1 METQAN
7 FSATYRALEFLRRCR
22 QRFQRGEQNMTAQ
35 TAETTQ
41 RKKSARKKS
50 SRRKSK
56 ASLPRQSSN
65 APSVTFGEEQQNR
78 YMTAQGEIAFWKNF
92 AYETPG
98 RPFIR
103 VTHDINMEDV
113 ANVMMKDWQ
122 IGNPRIVLVVI
133 SNVVSLECWKN
144 SKQLD
149 NFKKGLIKAA
159 NSTDLWI
166 FTHGTN
172 IGIVKTIGDAV
183 QEELLRRQALKCHK
197 HPHQTQLH
205 LPPLRLV
212 GIAREDMLTYSDLLD
227 GRSNRVEI
235 ENEGNVPSEG
245 KFELNA
251 DHSHYIIVKDST
263 INKTGINYF
272 LLRLEQYLVAAVE
285 AQNSINDNKADPSNQ
300 EYCLLGTIEIPVV
313 ALLIQGGYNCARLV
327 LDHLKKKL
335 PVVVIRGSGGFA
347 DLLAFAYYEV
357 EQRPYGIMDAEY
369 VENFLKPD
377 LSSKI
382 AYEFPI
388 FCDNN
393 LARNMF
399 RDRILDCVRY
409 ARQNGHLYL
418 TILNLHSHTCN
429 LQNLDEHILR
439 ALFKCHR
446 SDNTNWHARMQ
457 KDLYLTLDWNSPH
470 VALSEVFQKDIS
482 HNFKVSKAVFE
493 QALYQSN
500 REDFISLFLEQGFQ
514 VHTYLT
520 PRRLKNLFKIAQ
532 HEEFFRSICWE
543 GILGHGAV
551 TKLSK
556 DFLEGDLN
564 WLLYKV
570 TGIVNFVNG
579 QELSLNA
586 MGMYPLDP
594 SAAER
599 KALAIL
605 TLWAVVTNRVKLAK
619 LLWKHSDQPIHL
631 ALIISMMY
639 NRLLIYIEE
648 VNTRTELE
656 GLSKEFAE
664 MATGVLDESY
674 KEKTCRTYDVLYEE
688 SADWAYKTAVDI
700 AADAKNRTFLSH
712 PSCQKWLTNKF
723 LGNICVR
730 DLTWGVI
737 TIPVWLKIILSAF
750 LIVPMYV
757 WIRFKSD
764 PIFTDDDDESEYDSD
779 EEKDERDGDE
789 AILLDNKRNTL
800 TKKNSV
806 REDPRTAK
814 TKSPHPI
821 KQFDTDM
828 FVYYRPN
835 IFKMIYL
842 MWSAPITKFWTFQVF
857 YIIYLA
863 IFSLAVMW
871 PSCGNQ
877 YLDIAVCT
885 WTTLILIESIHRTF
899 VLHKKYTSIP
909 LFLKCVE
916 IILIIIFIF
925 LYIVSR
931 IVKIGLFLDPYN
943 GRVLLCC
950 GLLYFYYRIIAIY
963 LPISPTLGPLLF
975 RVRLMV
981 FEDFVNFM
989 RMVLLIIIS
998 GGIVIHAV
1006 LYPDFPLSLELFRR
1020 TFHKAW
1026 FSLFMTPISDLQERQ
1041 GCNKWHSF
1049 NDSYQCKAGKY
1060 DDDTCPN
1067 IGLWPYIFTIQYF
1080 VLLKL
1085 IMMTL
1090 LYALFSATASKLQT
1104 EVDAIWK
1111 FQRYQLIVDFAA
1123 CLRLPAPLN
1132 VFSYVL
1138 IVFHWIIKCS
1148 TCKVCKKA
1156 ETTDNLTAPPPKNQR
1171 LSEKDYNYWRQ
1182 LAQEYSKNQAEKE
1195 SEKNYQK
1202 KQMEIIRHITDDVDY
1217 QKKVLRQLKGHIGVL
1232 ERMMVQSHISLENIR
1247 HLAKK
1252 DKDKGIHSQ
1261 PVHVLSRHSPYP
1273 GTMVNRFPVPEKY
1286 VPWEVMWMDY
1296 DPVAFT
1302 HPREDFVINLRPHV
1316 DLDLLLIREKDG
1328 EDNLPVFTWN
1338 SISISPAGIG
1348 IDRQSWIKTEDGMPL
1363 TYKLDSENVPQN
1375 PRGRTGLRGKGS
1387 LPRWGP
1393 NHYIIVIITRWQKSK
1408 YTIFGG
1414 KGVEFVVMRAE
1425 RHDQITLPGG
1435 FVPDENRYEVVRSL
1449 FKSEK
1454 IKDIWKN
1461 QAAMI
1466 SFFKSCSIS
1475 QEEED
1480 DENDIKVELV
1490 MQGYMDDPCNTDQA
1504 WREVEL
1510 WHVHYNKQEC
1520 IQENL
1525 QPLLWWR
1532 IINDDVFIKLP
1543 AGQAAFLQE
1552 VTQRVEAM
1560 LL

>member
-1 METQAN
+1 MFKRKVSPQGTKEEN
-7 FSATYRALEFLRRCR
+7 S
-22 QRFQRGEQNMTAQ
+22 MTVQ
-35 TAETTQ
+35 TAESSQ

-50 SRRKSK
+50 SRRRSK

-65 APSVTFGEEQQNR
+65 APSATFADEHTNR
-78 YMTAQGEIAFWKNF
+78 YMTAQGEIGFWKNF
-92 AYETPG
+92 SYETPG

-133 SNVVSLECWKN
+133 SNVLSLGGWKN
-144 SKQLD
+144 TRQLD

-159 NSTDLWI
+159 NTTDLWI

-172 IGIVKTIGDAV
+172 IGIVKVIGDAV
-183 QEELLRRQALKCHK
+183 HEELLRRQALKCHK

-212 GIAREDMLTYSDLLD
+212 GIVREDLLSYRDMLD

-235 ENEGNVPSEG
+235 ENEGNVPNEG
-245 KFELNA
+245 KYELNA
-251 DHSHYIIVKDST
+251 NHSHYIIVKDST
-263 INKTGINYF
+263 INRTGINYF

-285 AQNSINDNKADPSNQ
+285 ARNNLNGNNTTDPITP
-300 EYCLLGTIEIPVV
+300 EYCPLGSVEIPVV

-335 PVVVIRGSGGFA
+335 PVVVVRGSGGFA

-377 LSSKI
+377 LSTKI

-409 ARQNGHLYL
+409 AHQNGYVYL

-470 VALSEVFQKDIS
+470 VAMSEVFQKDVS
-482 HNFKVSKAVFE
+482 HNFKISKAVFE
-493 QALYQSN
+493 KALYQSN
-500 REDFISLFLEQGFQ
+500 RENFISIFLDQGFQ
-514 VHTYLT
+514 IHTYLT

-532 HEEFFRSICWE
+532 HEEFFRTICWE
-543 GILGHGAV
+543 RILGHGPI

-564 WLLYKV
+564 WLLYKM
-570 TGIVNFVNG
+570 TGVVSFVNG

-599 KALAIL
+599 KALSIL
-605 TLWAVVTNRVKLAK
+605 TMWAVLTNRVKLAK

-631 ALIISMMY
+631 ALIISMTY
-639 NRLLIYIEE
+639 NRLLLYVEE
-648 VNTRTELE
+648 ANTKSEIE

-664 MATGVLDESY
+664 MATGVLDVSY
-674 KEKTCRTYDVLYEE
+674 KEKTCRTYDVLCEE
-688 SADWAYKTAVDI
+688 STDWAYKTAVDI

-723 LGNICVR
+723 LGNIRIR
-730 DLTWGVI
+730 DLTWGVM

-750 LIVPMYV
+750 LIIPMYI

-764 PIFTDDDDESEYDSD
+764 PIISDDDDESEYDSD
-779 EEKDERDGDE
+779 EEKDDREGE
-789 AILLDNKRNTL
+789 EVILIDQNKTNTL
-800 TKKNSV
+800 TKKNSIK
-806 REDPRTAK
+806 EDSRPNRAK
-814 TKSPHPI
+814 SAHPM
-821 KQFDTDM
+821 KQFDTDL
-828 FVYYRPN
+828 FIYYRPN

-842 MWSAPITKFWTFQVF
+842 MWSAPITKFWTFQMF
-857 YIIYLA
+857 YIIYLGL
-863 IFSLAVMW
+863 FSLAVIW

-916 IILIIIFIF
+916 IILIIIFILMYVF
-925 LYIVSR
+925 GR
-931 IVKIGLFLDPYN
+931 IINIGLFLDPYH

-950 GLLYFYYRIIAIY
+950 GLIYFYYRIIAIY

-981 FEDFVNFM
+981 LEDFVNFM

-1006 LYPDFPLSLELFRR
+1006 LYPDFPLGVELFRR

-1026 FSLFMTPISDLQERQ
+1026 FSLFLTPIDDLQEKKECKR
-1041 GCNKWHSF
+1041 WLSM
-1049 NDSYQCKAGKY
+1049 NDSYQCRAGRY

-1067 IGLWPYIFTIQYF
+1067 TGLWPYIFSIQYF

-1138 IVFHWIIKCS
+1138 IIFRWIIKCS
-1148 TCKVCKKA
+1148 TCKISI
-1156 ETTDNLTAPPPKNQR
+1156 KNTKVVRKR
-1171 LSEKDYNYWRQ
+1171 LQ
-1182 LAQEYSKNQAEKE
+1182 L
-1195 SEKNYQK
+1195 
-1202 KQMEIIRHITDDVDY
+1202 
-1217 QKKVLRQLKGHIGVL
+1217 
-1232 ERMMVQSHISLENIR
+1232 
-1247 HLAKK
+1247 LA
-1252 DKDKGIHSQ
+1252 
-1261 PVHVLSRHSPYP
+1261 
-1273 GTMVNRFPVPEKY
+1273 
-1286 VPWEVMWMDY
+1286 
-1296 DPVAFT
+1296 
-1302 HPREDFVINLRPHV
+1302 
-1316 DLDLLLIREKDG
+1316 
-1328 EDNLPVFTWN
+1328 
-1338 SISISPAGIG
+1338 SISSGI
-1348 IDRQSWIKTEDGMPL
+1348 
-1363 TYKLDSENVPQN
+1363 
-1375 PRGRTGLRGKGS
+1375 
-1387 LPRWGP
+1387 
-1393 NHYIIVIITRWQKSK
+1393 
-1408 YTIFGG
+1408 
-1414 KGVEFVVMRAE
+1414 
-1425 RHDQITLPGG
+1425 
-1435 FVPDENRYEVVRSL
+1435 
-1449 FKSEK
+1449 
-1454 IKDIWKN
+1454 
-1461 QAAMI
+1461 
-1466 SFFKSCSIS
+1466 
-1475 QEEED
+1475 
-1480 DENDIKVELV
+1480 
-1490 MQGYMDDPCNTDQA
+1490 
-1504 WREVEL
+1504 
-1510 WHVHYNKQEC
+1510 
-1520 IQENL
+1520 
-1525 QPLLWWR
+1525 
-1532 IINDDVFIKLP
+1532 
-1543 AGQAAFLQE
+1543 
-1552 VTQRVEAM
+1552 
-1560 LL
+1560 